1 MAPKGALIAL
11 AAGAFAIGTSEFVI
25 MGLLPDVAG
34 NLAVSIPQA
43 GLLVTGYA
51 LGVVLGAT
59 ILAVVTAGLPR
70 RPTLIALASLFTVG
84 NLLCA
89 LAPSYDLLMAAR
101 VDGAEPWYV
110 LGIGSVVAAGLVH
123 PQRRSQA
130 IALMFT
136 GLTLANVLGVPAGRL
151 IGHQLG
157 WRTTFAVVVA
167 IAMIAVAALAV
178 LLPVSHRRLE
188 GESREGVRGAAR
200 SSRAAGA
207 VNQRAVLGELVLRL
221 HLHHTDTNGSE
232 RLLRRRRC
240 APILLL
246 FGVGLTVGSTLGGKL
261 GDRQLVPSILLIIAA
276 NAGVL
281 TLINQV
287 SATRIPMI
295 GMLFIW
301 GTLAFALVPL
311 LQTLIVQHAAEAPN
325 LASTLNQAAFNLG
338 NAVGAWIG
346 SGPVEHLEA
355 PLADMR
361 GQAFAWALSTLGAR
375 GIEAT
380 GLAPAARV
388 WRKAQSAMIA
398 DNGFP
403 ARRCHTHRDHRAS
416 RTRESR
422 GSTARTTGR
431 ASSDPLN
438 PAWPFASATFREVPV
453 V

>member
-25 MGLLPDVAG
+25 MGLLPDVASD
-34 NLAVSIPQA
+34 LAVSIPQA

-51 LGVVLGAT
+51 LGVVLGAP

-101 VDGAEPWYV
+101 VLTALSHGTFF
-110 LGIGSVVAAGLVH
+110 GIGSVVAAGLVH

-157 WRTTFAVVVA
+157 WRTTFAVVVV
-167 IAMIAVAALAV
+167 IALIAVAALALLLPRRIATSKASIVKEFVALRDPRV
-178 LLPVSHRRLE
+178 LLALSTSVLCSASLFCVFTYITPTLTEVS
-188 GESREGVRGAAR
+188 GFSAA
-200 SSRAAGA
+200 A
-207 VNQRAVLGELVLRL
+207 V
-221 HLHHTDTNGSE
+221 
-232 RLLRRRRC
+232 

-281 TLINQV
+281 TLINLV

-346 SGPVEHLEA
+346 SRLLSVGV
-355 PLADMR
+355 PLAELS
-361 GQAFAWALSTLGAR
+361 WASVALTLGAL
-375 GIEAT
+375 
-380 GLAPAARV
+380 GLATWGSRLGS
-388 WRKAQSAMIA
+388 RSSCLAQSAVGN
-398 DNGFP
+398 D
-403 ARRCHTHRDHRAS
+403 C
-416 RTRESR
+416 
-422 GSTARTTGR
+422 
-431 ASSDPLN
+431 
-438 PAWPFASATFREVPV
+438 
-453 V
+453 

>member
-11 AAGAFAIGTSEFVI
+11 AMGAFAIGTSEFVI
-25 MGLLPDVAG
+25 MGLLPDVASD
-34 NLAVSIPQA
+34 LAVSIPQA

-51 LGVVLGAT
+51 LGVVLGAP
-59 ILAVVTAGLPR
+59 ILAVLTAGLPR

-101 VDGAEPWYV
+101 VLTALSHGTFF
-110 LGIGSVVAAGLVH
+110 GIGSVVAAALVQ

-151 IGHQLG
+151 IGHQFG

-167 IAMIAVAALAV
+167 IGLIAIAALAV
-178 LLPVSHRRLE
+178 LLPRRIAASNASIVKEFVALRDRRVLLALLTSVLCSASLFCVFTYITPTLTQVS
-188 GESREGVRGAAR
+188 GFSAA
-200 SSRAAGA
+200 A
-207 VNQRAVLGELVLRL
+207 V
-221 HLHHTDTNGSE
+221 
-232 RLLRRRRC
+232 

-276 NAGVL
+276 NAGAL
-281 TLINQV
+281 TLINLV

-311 LQTLIVQHAAEAPN
+311 LQTLIVQHAEAAPN

-346 SGPVEHLEA
+346 SRMLSVGVPLVELS
-355 PLADMR
+355 
-361 GQAFAWALSTLGAR
+361 WASVALTLGAL
-375 GIEAT
+375 
-380 GLAPAARV
+380 GLAAWGSLLGSRSSGLV
-388 WRKAQSAMIA
+388 QTQS
-398 DNGFP
+398 
-403 ARRCHTHRDHRAS
+403 S
-416 RTRESR
+416 
-422 GSTARTTGR
+422 
-431 ASSDPLN
+431 
-438 PAWPFASATFREVPV
+438 
-453 V
+453 

>member
-11 AAGAFAIGTSEFVI
+11 AMGAFAIGTSEFVI
-25 MGLLPDVAG
+25 MGLLPDVASD
-34 NLAVSIPQA
+34 LAVRIPQA

-51 LGVVLGAT
+51 LGVVLGAP

-70 RPTLIALASLFTVG
+70 RPTLIALASLFTFG

-89 LAPSYDLLMAAR
+89 LAPSYNLLMAAR
-101 VDGAEPWYV
+101 VLTALSHGTFF
-110 LGIGSVVAAGLVH
+110 GIGSVVAAALVQ

-151 IGHQLG
+151 IGHQFG
-157 WRTTFAVVVA
+157 WRVTFAVVVA
-167 IAMIAVAALAV
+167 IGLIAVAALAV
-178 LLPVSHRRLE
+178 LLPRRVAASQTSIVKEFAALRDSRVLLALLTSVLCSASLFCVFTYITPILTEVS
-188 GESREGVRGAAR
+188 GFSAA
-200 SSRAAGA
+200 A
-207 VNQRAVLGELVLRL
+207 V
-221 HLHHTDTNGSE
+221 
-232 RLLRRRRC
+232 

-276 NAGVL
+276 NAGAL
-281 TLINQV
+281 TLINLV

-311 LQTLIVQHAAEAPN
+311 LQTLIVQHAEAAPN

-346 SGPVEHLEA
+346 SRMLSVGVPLVELS
-355 PLADMR
+355 
-361 GQAFAWALSTLGAR
+361 WASVALTLGAL
-375 GIEAT
+375 
-380 GLAPAARV
+380 GLAAWGSLLGSRSSGLV
-388 WRKAQSAMIA
+388 QTQS
-398 DNGFP
+398 
-403 ARRCHTHRDHRAS
+403 S
-416 RTRESR
+416 
-422 GSTARTTGR
+422 
-431 ASSDPLN
+431 
-438 PAWPFASATFREVPV
+438 
-453 V
+453 

>member
-11 AAGAFAIGTSEFVI
+11 AMGAFAIGTSEFVI
-25 MGLLPDVAG
+25 MGLLPDVASD
-34 NLAVSIPQA
+34 LAVSIPQA

-51 LGVVLGAT
+51 LGVVLGAP
-59 ILAVVTAGLPR
+59 ILAVATAGLPR
-70 RPTLIALASLFTVG
+70 RPTLIALASLFTAG

-89 LAPSYDLLMAAR
+89 LAPTYDLLMAAR
-101 VDGAEPWYV
+101 VLTALSHGTFF
-110 LGIGSVVAAGLVH
+110 GIGSVVAAALVQ

-151 IGHQLG
+151 IGHQFG

-167 IAMIAVAALAV
+167 IGLIAVAAVAV
-178 LLPVSHRRLE
+178 LLPRRIAASKASLVKEFAALRDPRVLLALLTSVLCSASLFCVFTYITPTLTEVS
-188 GESREGVRGAAR
+188 GFSAA
-200 SSRAAGA
+200 A
-207 VNQRAVLGELVLRL
+207 V
-221 HLHHTDTNGSE
+221 
-232 RLLRRRRC
+232 

-281 TLINQV
+281 TLINLV

-311 LQTLIVQHAAEAPN
+311 LQTLIVHHAEAAPN

-346 SGPVEHLEA
+346 SRLLSVGV
-355 PLADMR
+355 PLAELS
-361 GQAFAWALSTLGAR
+361 WASVALTLGAL
-375 GIEAT
+375 
-380 GLAPAARV
+380 GLAMWGSLLGSRSSGIV
-388 WRKAQSAMIA
+388 QTQS
-398 DNGFP
+398 
-403 ARRCHTHRDHRAS
+403 S
-416 RTRESR
+416 
-422 GSTARTTGR
+422 
-431 ASSDPLN
+431 
-438 PAWPFASATFREVPV
+438 
-453 V
+453 